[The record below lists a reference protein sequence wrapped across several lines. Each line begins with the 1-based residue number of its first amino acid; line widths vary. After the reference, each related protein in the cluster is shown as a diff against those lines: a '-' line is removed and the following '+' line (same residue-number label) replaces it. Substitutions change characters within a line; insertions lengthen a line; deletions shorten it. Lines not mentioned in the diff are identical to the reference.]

1 MFERR
6 DAATMTSRAI
16 LLHDTNSTDAAQ
28 YSCVAWSN
36 RLLKEQCTKPFKL
49 LKLAILLCSAS
60 NRPHRVQHA
69 TPTRF
74 EMLDLLCGTSKM
86 LRIFGYKDST
96 AAPIFQL
103 GIDVLRS
110 MFTMILA
117 FAGGSLEL
125 FSPAGWSC
133 AILLCCQPRSARRAY
148 ICNDFVMPILSS
160 QMQQL
165 FRQINITALTQV

>member
-1 MFERR
+1 
-6 DAATMTSRAI
+6 MTSRAI
-16 LLHDTNSTDAAQ
+16 LLHDTNSTNAAR

-49 LKLAILLCSAS
+49 LKLAILLYSVS
-60 NRPHRVQHA
+60 NRPHRVQHVK
-69 TPTRF
+69 PTRF
-74 EMLDLLCGTSKM
+74 GMLDLLLCGTSKM

-110 MFTMILA
+110 MFTTILV

-165 FRQINITALTQV
+165 FRQIDITASTQV